1 MNFKAYIFDLDGTVL
16 NTATDLANAVN
27 KMRQSFELDSLPV
40 KEVLSYLGDGA
51 QKLVARSLKDTDI
64 NLQDALTVFLDCYEK
79 GICIETD
86 FYPGLREFLEELK
99 RQGIPAG
106 ILTNKPQLM
115 TDKLVEALNI
125 ADLFK
130 FTYGPDQFGKKP
142 DPNGLIECLKILK
155 TDPQD
160 AVMVGDHHTDM
171 YAANAAGV
179 KNIFVSYGFG
189 NKGESSVDYEID
201 KGEELFKFL

>member
-16 NTATDLANAVN
+16 NTANDLANAVN
-27 KMRQSFELDSLPV
+27 KMRQSYQLEDLPV

-51 QKLVARSLKDTDI
+51 QKLVERSLQNTGI
-64 NLQDALTVFLDCYEK
+64 NIQDALTVFLDCYEQ

-99 RQGIPAG
+99 KKDIPAG

-115 TDKLVEALNI
+115 TDKLVEALDI

-142 DPNGLIECLKILK
+142 DPNGLLKCLEILN
-155 TDPQD
+155 TDAKD

-179 KNIFVSYGFG
+179 TNIFVSYGFG
-189 NKGESSVDYEID
+189 SKGESRVDYEID